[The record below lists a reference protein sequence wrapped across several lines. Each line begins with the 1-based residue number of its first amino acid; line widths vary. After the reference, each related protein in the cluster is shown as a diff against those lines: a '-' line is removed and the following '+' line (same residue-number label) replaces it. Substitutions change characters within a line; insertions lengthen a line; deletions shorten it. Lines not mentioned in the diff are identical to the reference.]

1 MSRLIKSNIKILLGN
16 LIYALG
22 IVLFIIPGGLITGG
36 TTGIG
41 LALKNAFGLDVSI
54 VIGIFNV
61 LMFILGY
68 MFFGKKFALGTTVST
83 VSYPIF
89 LFILE
94 KIIGDFEL
102 TNDILLCTIFGGLLL
117 GISIALI
124 IRTGGS
130 TGGIDIPLLILQ
142 NKTGLPLSKSL
153 YVVDSIIL
161 LLQSFFTSR
170 IGVLYGILLV
180 IIYTYTIDK
189 FLSSGEIRNEL
200 EIVSEKH
207 KEIKEKIMSDLDRG
221 VTIYHGETGKLGK
234 KINILIVVVSPREVF
249 FAEKLILDIDPEAF
263 IINHRITHVH
273 GRGFSKEKVYISDA
287 FDEVI

>member
-68 MFFGKKFALGTTVST
+68 IFFGKKFALGTTVST

-207 KEIKEKIMSDLDRG
+207 QEIKEKIMSDLDRG

-273 GRGFSKEKVYISDA
+273 GRGFSKEKIYISDA

>member
-54 VIGIFNV
+54 VIGVFNI

-68 MFFGKKFALGTTVST
+68 IFFGKKFALGTTVST

-102 TNDILLCTIFGGLLL
+102 TNDILICTIFGGLLL

-287 FDEVI
+287 FDEII

>member
-68 MFFGKKFALGTTVST
+68 IFFGKKFALGTTVST

-102 TNDILLCTIFGGLLL
+102 TNDILICTIFGGLLL

-207 KEIKEKIMSDLDRG
+207 QDIKEKIMSDLDRG
-221 VTIYHGETGKLGK
+221 VTVYHGETGKLGK

>member
-54 VIGIFNV
+54 VIGVFNV

-68 MFFGKKFALGTTVST
+68 IFFGKKFALGTTVST

-207 KEIKEKIMSDLDRG
+207 KDIKEKIMSDLDRG

-234 KINILIVVVSPREVF
+234 NINILIVVVSPREVF

-273 GRGFSKEKVYISDA
+273 GRGFSKEKIYISDA

>member
-54 VIGIFNV
+54 VIGVFNV

-68 MFFGKKFALGTTVST
+68 IFFGKKFALGTTVST

-102 TNDILLCTIFGGLLL
+102 TNDILICTIFGGLLL

-273 GRGFSKEKVYISDA
+273 GRGFSKEKVYISDV

>member
-68 MFFGKKFALGTTVST
+68 IFFGKKFALGTTVST

-221 VTIYHGETGKLGK
+221 VTIYHGETGKFGK

-273 GRGFSKEKVYISDA
+273 GRGFSKEKIYISDA

>member
-54 VIGIFNV
+54 VIGVFNV

-68 MFFGKKFALGTTVST
+68 IFFGKKFALGTTVST
-83 VSYPIF
+83 ISYPIF
-89 LFILE
+89 LFMLE
-94 KIIGDFEL
+94 KIIGDFKL
-102 TNDILLCTIFGGLLL
+102 TDDILICTIFGGLLL

-207 KEIKEKIMSDLDRG
+207 QEIKEKIMSDLDRG

>member
-68 MFFGKKFALGTTVST
+68 IFFGKKFALGTTVST

-221 VTIYHGETGKLGK
+221 VTIYHGETGKFGK

>member
-41 LALKNAFGLDVSI
+41 LALKNSFGLDVSI
-54 VIGIFNV
+54 VIGVFNV

-68 MFFGKKFALGTTVST
+68 IFFGKKFALGTTVST

>member
-68 MFFGKKFALGTTVST
+68 IFFGKKFALGTTVST

-102 TNDILLCTIFGGLLL
+102 TNDILICTIFGGLLL

-273 GRGFSKEKVYISDA
+273 GRGFSKEKIYISDA

>member
-41 LALKNAFGLDVSI
+41 LALNNAFGLDVSI
-54 VIGIFNV
+54 VIGVFNV

-68 MFFGKKFALGTTVST
+68 IFFGKKFALGTTVST

-89 LFILE
+89 LFMLE

-102 TNDILLCTIFGGLLL
+102 TNDILICTIFGGLLL

-161 LLQSFFTSR
+161 LLQSLFTSR

-207 KEIKEKIMSDLDRG
+207 QEIKEKIMSDLDRG

-263 IINHRITHVH
+263 IINHRINHVH
-273 GRGFSKEKVYISDA
+273 GRGFSKEKIYISDA

>member
-54 VIGIFNV
+54 VIGVFNV

-102 TNDILLCTIFGGLLL
+102 TNDILICTIFGGLLL

-273 GRGFSKEKVYISDA
+273 GRGFSKEKIYISDA

>member
-54 VIGIFNV
+54 VIGVFNV

-68 MFFGKKFALGTTVST
+68 IFFGKKFALGTTVST

-102 TNDILLCTIFGGLLL
+102 TNDILICTIFGGLLL

-161 LLQSFFTSR
+161 LLQSLFTSR

-207 KEIKEKIMSDLDRG
+207 QEIKEKIMSDLDRG

-263 IINHRITHVH
+263 IINHRINHVH
-273 GRGFSKEKVYISDA
+273 GRGFSKEKIYISDA

>member
-22 IVLFIIPGGLITGG
+22 IVLFIIPGGLIAGG

-54 VIGIFNV
+54 VIGVFNV

-68 MFFGKKFALGTTVST
+68 IFFGKKFALGTTVST

-273 GRGFSKEKVYISDA
+273 GRGFSKEKIYISDA

>member
-68 MFFGKKFALGTTVST
+68 IFFGKKFALGTTVST

-207 KEIKEKIMSDLDRG
+207 KDIKEKIMSDLDRG

-273 GRGFSKEKVYISDA
+273 GRGFSKEKIYISDA

>member
-54 VIGIFNV
+54 VIGVFNV

-68 MFFGKKFALGTTVST
+68 IFFGKKFALGTTVST

-249 FAEKLILDIDPEAF
+249 FAKKLILDIDPEAF

>member
-68 MFFGKKFALGTTVST
+68 IFFGKKFALGTTVST

-273 GRGFSKEKVYISDA
+273 GRGFSKEKIYISDA

>member
-36 TTGIG
+36 STGIG

-54 VIGIFNV
+54 VIGVFNI

-68 MFFGKKFALGTTVST
+68 IFFGKKFALGTTVST

-89 LFILE
+89 LFMLE

-102 TNDILLCTIFGGLLL
+102 TNDILICTIFGGLLL

-273 GRGFSKEKVYISDA
+273 GRGFSKEKIYISDA

>member
-102 TNDILLCTIFGGLLL
+102 TNDILICTIFGGLLL

-273 GRGFSKEKVYISDA
+273 GRGFSKEKIYISGC
-287 FDEVI
+287 F

>member
-54 VIGIFNV
+54 VIGVFNI

-68 MFFGKKFALGTTVST
+68 IFFGKKFALGTTVST

-102 TNDILLCTIFGGLLL
+102 TNDILICTIFGGLLL

-189 FLSSGEIRNEL
+189 FLSSGEIKNEL

-207 KEIKEKIMSDLDRG
+207 QEIKEKIMSDLDRG

-273 GRGFSKEKVYISDA
+273 GRGFSKEKIYISDA

>member
-68 MFFGKKFALGTTVST
+68 IFFGKKFALGTTVST

-89 LFILE
+89 LFMLE

-102 TNDILLCTIFGGLLL
+102 TNDILICTIFGGLLL

-207 KEIKEKIMSDLDRG
+207 KEIKEKIISDLDRG

-273 GRGFSKEKVYISDA
+273 GRGFSKEKIYISDA

>member
-68 MFFGKKFALGTTVST
+68 IFFGKKFALGTTVST

-89 LFILE
+89 LFMLE

-102 TNDILLCTIFGGLLL
+102 TNDILICTIFGGLLL

-273 GRGFSKEKVYISDA
+273 GRGFSKEKIYISDA

>member
-54 VIGIFNV
+54 VIGVFNV

-68 MFFGKKFALGTTVST
+68 IFFGKKFALGTTVST

-102 TNDILLCTIFGGLLL
+102 TNDILICTIFGGLLL

-180 IIYTYTIDK
+180 IIYTYTKDK

-207 KEIKEKIMSDLDRG
+207 QYIKEKIMSDLDRG
-221 VTIYHGETGKLGK
+221 VTVYHGETGKLGK
-234 KINILIVVVSPREVF
+234 RINILIVVVSPREVF

>member
-54 VIGIFNV
+54 VIGVFNV

-68 MFFGKKFALGTTVST
+68 IFFGKKFALGTTVST
-83 VSYPIF
+83 ISYPIF
-89 LFILE
+89 LFMLE

-207 KEIKEKIMSDLDRG
+207 QEIKEKIMSDLDRG

-273 GRGFSKEKVYISDA
+273 GRGFSKEKIYISDA

>member
-54 VIGIFNV
+54 VIGVFNV

-68 MFFGKKFALGTTVST
+68 IFFGKKFALGTTVST

-102 TNDILLCTIFGGLLL
+102 TNDILICTIFGGLLL

-234 KINILIVVVSPREVF
+234 KINILVVVVSPREVF

>member
-54 VIGIFNV
+54 VIGVFNV

-68 MFFGKKFALGTTVST
+68 IFFGKKFALGTTVST
-83 VSYPIF
+83 ISYPIF
-89 LFILE
+89 LFMLE

-180 IIYTYTIDK
+180 IIYT
-189 FLSSGEIRNEL
+189 
-200 EIVSEKH
+200 
-207 KEIKEKIMSDLDRG
+207 
-221 VTIYHGETGKLGK
+221 
-234 KINILIVVVSPREVF
+234 
-249 FAEKLILDIDPEAF
+249 
-263 IINHRITHVH
+263 
-273 GRGFSKEKVYISDA
+273 
-287 FDEVI
+287 

>member
-1 MSRLIKSNIKILLGN
+1 MSRLIKSNIKILIGN

-54 VIGIFNV
+54 VIGVFNV

-68 MFFGKKFALGTTVST
+68 IFFGKKFALGTTVST

-207 KEIKEKIMSDLDRG
+207 QDIKEKIMSDLDRG
-221 VTIYHGETGKLGK
+221 VTVYHGETGKLGK

>member
-68 MFFGKKFALGTTVST
+68 IFFGKKFALGTTVST

-102 TNDILLCTIFGGLLL
+102 TNDILICTIFGGLLL

-207 KEIKEKIMSDLDRG
+207 QEIKEKIMSDLDRG

-249 FAEKLILDIDPEAF
+249 FAEKLILGIDPEAF
-263 IINHRITHVH
+263 IINHRITHVQ

>member
-54 VIGIFNV
+54 VIGVFNI

-68 MFFGKKFALGTTVST
+68 IFFGKKFALGTTVST

-102 TNDILLCTIFGGLLL
+102 TNDILICTIFGGLLL

-273 GRGFSKEKVYISDA
+273 GRGFSKEKIYISDA

>member
-68 MFFGKKFALGTTVST
+68 IFFGKKFALGTTVST

-102 TNDILLCTIFGGLLL
+102 TNDILICTIFGGLLL

-207 KEIKEKIMSDLDRG
+207 QEIKEKIMSDLDRG

-273 GRGFSKEKVYISDA
+273 GRGFSKEKIYISDA

>member
-54 VIGIFNV
+54 VIGVFNV

-68 MFFGKKFALGTTVST
+68 IFFGKKFALGTTVST

-102 TNDILLCTIFGGLLL
+102 TNDILICTIFGGLLL

>member
-54 VIGIFNV
+54 VIGVFNI

-68 MFFGKKFALGTTVST
+68 IFFGKKFALGTTVST

-102 TNDILLCTIFGGLLL
+102 TNDILICTIFGGLLL

-161 LLQSFFTSR
+161 LLQSFFASR

>member
-1 MSRLIKSNIKILLGN
+1 M
-16 LIYALG
+16 
-22 IVLFIIPGGLITGG
+22 
-36 TTGIG
+36 
-41 LALKNAFGLDVSI
+41 
-54 VIGIFNV
+54 
-61 LMFILGY
+61 
-68 MFFGKKFALGTTVST
+68 ST

-89 LFILE
+89 LFMLE

-102 TNDILLCTIFGGLLL
+102 TNDILICTIFGGLLL

-273 GRGFSKEKVYISDA
+273 GRGFSKEKIYISDA

>member
-54 VIGIFNV
+54 VIGVFNV

-68 MFFGKKFALGTTVST
+68 IFFGKKFALGTTVST
-83 VSYPIF
+83 ISYPIF
-89 LFILE
+89 LFMLE

-189 FLSSGEIRNEL
+189 FLSSGEIKNEL

-207 KEIKEKIMSDLDRG
+207 QEIKEKIMSDLDRG

>member
-54 VIGIFNV
+54 VIGVFNV

-68 MFFGKKFALGTTVST
+68 IFFGKKFALGTTVST
-83 VSYPIF
+83 ISYPIF

>member
-1 MSRLIKSNIKILLGN
+1 MSRLIKSNIKILIGN

-54 VIGIFNV
+54 VIGVFNI

-68 MFFGKKFALGTTVST
+68 IFFGKKFALGTTVST

-102 TNDILLCTIFGGLLL
+102 TNDILICTIFGGLLL

-273 GRGFSKEKVYISDA
+273 GRGFSKEKIYISDA

>member
-54 VIGIFNV
+54 VIGVFNV

-68 MFFGKKFALGTTVST
+68 IFFGKKFALGTTVST

-102 TNDILLCTIFGGLLL
+102 TNDILICTIFGGLLL

-207 KEIKEKIMSDLDRG
+207 QYIKEKIMSDLDRG
-221 VTIYHGETGKLGK
+221 VTVYHGETGKLGK
-234 KINILIVVVSPREVF
+234 RINILIVVVSPREVF

>member
-41 LALKNAFGLDVSI
+41 LALNNAFGLDVSI
-54 VIGIFNV
+54 VIGVFNV

-68 MFFGKKFALGTTVST
+68 IFFGKKFALGTTVST

-89 LFILE
+89 LFMLE

-102 TNDILLCTIFGGLLL
+102 TNDILICTIFGGLLL

-207 KEIKEKIMSDLDRG
+207 QEIKEKIMSDLDRG

-263 IINHRITHVH
+263 IINHRINHVH
-273 GRGFSKEKVYISDA
+273 GRGFSKEKIYISDA

>member
-54 VIGIFNV
+54 VIGFFNV

-68 MFFGKKFALGTTVST
+68 IFFGKKFALGTTVST

>member
-54 VIGIFNV
+54 VIGVFNV

-68 MFFGKKFALGTTVST
+68 IFFGKKFALGTTVST

-102 TNDILLCTIFGGLLL
+102 TNDILICTIFGGLLL

-207 KEIKEKIMSDLDRG
+207 QYIKEKIMSDLDRG
-221 VTIYHGETGKLGK
+221 VTVYHGETGKLGK